1 VIARSVLGAVGR
13 AVDWSLIRA
22 LGAVSERVEGR
33 GAGCYRRADALAD
46 MEAAQEVWES
56 RQLAQVWCCCDH
68 DKTLQPCGFCR
79 LDEHD
84 RCAASFLPGRCDEEG
99 VPCTPICPGCVK
111 DWPAEPS
118 SHGFSGECPADGSS
132 CGCGR
137 SAAVTIPAA
146 DNTTRL
152 RPPRSRLE
160 LPHRAQSDTRRCGPA
175 GWSGSARAVV
185 GPGRLSRPNARHR
198 FQVLADMKN
207 ATERIQEQLAE
218 STNACVVDGCDFWWH
233 TYEQLNS
240 HSRQMHLEP
249 NPLPAGGFR
258 YPGADHVGDFT
269 WHHVPTHR
277 IQEQLGGAS

>member
-1 VIARSVLGAVGR
+1 MIARSVLGAVGR

-137 SAAVTIPAA
+137 SAAVTTPAA
-146 DNTTRL
+146 DNTTTVDH
-152 RPPRSRLE
+152 LE
-160 LPHRAQSDTRRCGPA
+160 AAWNYHKGAVGYAAMRAGGVEWFCEGCS
-175 GWSGSARAVV
+175 WSGATKQAH
-185 GPGRLSRPNARHR
+185 ARHR

>member
-1 VIARSVLGAVGR
+1 MIAARVLGAVG
-13 AVDWSLIRA
+13 AVVDWSLIHLLA
-22 LGAVSERVEGR
+22 AVSDRVEGR
-33 GAGCYRRADALAD
+33 GADCYRRADALAD
-46 MEAAQEVWES
+46 MEAAQEVWEP

-99 VPCTPICPGCVK
+99 VSCTPICPGCVK

-146 DNTTRL
+146 DNTTEADH
-152 RPPRSRLE
+152 LE
-160 LPHRAQSDTRRCGPA
+160 AAFNYHKGAVGYAAMRAGGVEWFCEGCD
-175 GWSGSARAVV
+175 WSGPTKQAH
-185 GPGRLSRPNARHR
+185 ARHR

-207 ATERIQEQLAE
+207 ATTR
-218 STNACVVDGCDFWWH
+218 V
-233 TYEQLNS
+233 
-240 HSRQMHLEP
+240 
-249 NPLPAGGFR
+249 
-258 YPGADHVGDFT
+258 
-269 WHHVPTHR
+269 
-277 IQEQLGGAS
+277 QEQLGGAS

>member
-1 VIARSVLGAVGR
+1 MIARSVLGAVGR

-111 DWPAEPS
+111 DWPAEPAA
-118 SHGFSGECPADGSS
+118 HGLSGECPADGSS

-137 SAAVTIPAA
+137 SAAVTVPAA
-146 DNTTRL
+146 DNTTQADH
-152 RPPRSRLE
+152 LE
-160 LPHRAQSDTRRCGPA
+160 AAWNYHTGAVGYAAMRAGGVEWFCEGCS
-175 GWSGSARAVV
+175 WSGATKQAH
-185 GPGRLSRPNARHR
+185 ARHR

>member
-1 VIARSVLGAVGR
+1 MIASRVLGAVGR
-13 AVDWSLIRA
+13 AVDWSLIRV
-22 LGAVSERVEGR
+22 LGAISDRVEGR
-33 GAGCYRRADALAD
+33 GADCYRRADALAD
-46 MEAAQEVWES
+46 MEAAQEVWEP

-118 SHGFSGECPADGSS
+118 VHGFSGECPADGSS

-137 SAAVTIPAA
+137 SAAVSRPAA
-146 DNTTRL
+146 DNTPEHL
-152 RPPRSRLE
+152 EAAYNYHRPQANYNGTLVWGCEGCNWHGATIQAHS
-160 LPHRAQSDTRRCGPA
+160 
-175 GWSGSARAVV
+175 
-185 GPGRLSRPNARHR
+185 RHR

-207 ATERIQEQLAE
+207 ATTRVEQQL
-218 STNACVVDGCDFWWH
+218 SNPCVVDDCDFSWH
-233 TYEQLNS
+233 TYEELNA

-249 NPLPAGGFR
+249 NPFPDGGFR
-258 YPGADHVGDFT
+258 YPGADDVGDFT
-269 WHHVPTHR
+269 WHHATTRV
-277 IQEQLGGAS
+277 QEQLGGTA